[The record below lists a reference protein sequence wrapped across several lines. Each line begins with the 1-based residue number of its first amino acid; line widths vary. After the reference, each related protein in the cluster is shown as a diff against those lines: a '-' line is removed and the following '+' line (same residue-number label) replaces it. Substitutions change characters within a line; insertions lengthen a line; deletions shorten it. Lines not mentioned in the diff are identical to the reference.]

1 MTTTEML
8 TATFNRL
15 TQLQTDN
22 NSDYPIFHCGKS
34 FDIDSVGKV
43 HCFLITAEGA
53 QTRMQ
58 SHWRRKWTLNGK
70 VISATN
76 LQKIVG
82 A

>member
-22 NSDYPIFHCGKS
+22 NSDYPIFYCGKS

-43 HCFLITAEGA
+43 HCFLHTAQGA
-53 QTRMQ
+53 NTFML
-58 SHWRRKWTLNGK
+58 SHWKRKWKLNGK

>member
-1 MTTTEML
+1 MTLTEML
-8 TATFNRL
+8 TATFSRL

-22 NSDYPIFHCGKS
+22 NSDYPIFYCGKS
-34 FDIDSVGKV
+34 FDVDGVGKV

-58 SHWRRKWTLNGK
+58 SHWRRKWKINGK
-70 VISATN
+70 VISSAN

>member
-1 MTTTEML
+1 MTLTEML
-8 TATFNRL
+8 TATFSHLARL
-15 TQLQTDN
+15 QAGNTCN
-22 NSDYPIFHCGKS
+22 YPISYCGKS
-34 FDIDSVGKV
+34 FDVDGVGKV

-58 SHWRRKWTLNGK
+58 SHWRRKWKINGK